1 MDIATAYKAP
11 TPTEDAEQI
20 MLFRWAEWQSGKY
33 PALHMMHHIPNGGKR
48 GKAEAGRFRA
58 MGVKAGVPDICL
70 PVPKNVYAGLYIE
83 MKRQRGGTV
92 SQEQKGWVRD
102 LRAAGYAVEVCKGW
116 DAAAKIIEDYLEGR
130 YKPLYQ
136 P

>member
-1 MDIATAYKAP
+1 MAIETAFREP